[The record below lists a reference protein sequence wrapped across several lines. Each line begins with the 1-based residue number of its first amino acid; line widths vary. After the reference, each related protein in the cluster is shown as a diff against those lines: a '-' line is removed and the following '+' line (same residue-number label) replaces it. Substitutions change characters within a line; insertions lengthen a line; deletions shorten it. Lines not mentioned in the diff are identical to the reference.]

1 MRTLRLSL
9 TATVI
14 LALLGG
20 LSSAVVAQSEGDSSR
35 VTQFTGTVTDENWH
49 FEGAEDWEEDGV
61 YYSRGTVAEWSID
74 WTDPRLP
81 PKMWHRIDMEEY
93 LPSTPDSAVP
103 YATSVLLL
111 DEDGSWTGT
120 GRGVGYGEG
129 FVQVVLTG
137 DGAYQ
142 GLYAVLD
149 RKDATQPD
157 DTVQRTFDGFIVEGE
172 LTPMPDPV
180 ELPTE

>member
-9 TATVI
+9 AVTVM

-20 LSSAVVAQSEGDSSR
+20 LSGVALAQSEGDGLR

-49 FEGAEDWEEDGV
+49 VEGAEDWEEDGV

-81 PKMWHRIDMEEY
+81 PKMWHRIDFEEY

-103 YATSVLLL
+103 YATSVVLLG
-111 DEDGSWTGT
+111 EVGSWTGT
-120 GRGVGYGEG
+120 GRGVGYDEG

-137 DGAYQ
+137 DGEYE
-142 GLYAVLD
+142 GLYAILD
-149 RKDATQPD
+149 RKDATLTD
-157 DTVQRTFDGFIVEGE
+157 GTVQRTFDGFIVEGE

-180 ELPTE
+180 EPPAE